1 MAVYVTNQ
9 GDRVALQIF
18 LLLGYL
24 LFLSMTAH
32 AVLGIARTATLRL
45 PVRSGK
51 YGVPNLFEGDY
62 SPKIHQLDGRGR
74 KAFKIAVLV
83 FVAILIVATWLV
95 FVYGAYTASAPW
107 FGWGLVDDAVV
118 VAGNVAIFIGVCAL
132 AAWQGVRHAQRYS
145 LHSLPHPFERLAPYV
160 EDSLA
165 RGVNC
170 TPMGEGITRLDDMTL
185 TSVKLPKK
193 GSVVVFRKDGEL
205 MHFKLDDSDRE
216 SAIATVSPESQH
228 QNNQLVLID
237 WFLRDNGF

>member
-9 GDRVALQIF
+9 GAQLVLQIF

-24 LFLSMTAH
+24 LFLPMTGH
-32 AVLGIARTATLRL
+32 AVLGIARTAAVKL
-45 PVRSGK
+45 PVRGGK
-51 YGVPNLFEGDY
+51 YGALNLFEGDY

-83 FVAILIVATWLV
+83 LAAVLMAGSWLM
-95 FVYGAYTASAPW
+95 FVYCTYTASASW

-118 VAGNVAIFIGVCAL
+118 VTANVAIFIGVCAL
-132 AAWQGVRHAQRYS
+132 AVWQGVHHAQRYS
-145 LHSLPHPFERLAPYV
+145 LRSLPHPFERLAPYV

-185 TSVKLPKK
+185 TSVKLPRK
-193 GSVVVFRKDGEL
+193 GSVVAFRKDGKL
-205 MHFKLDDSDRE
+205 MHLKLEDSNME
-216 SAIATVSPESQH
+216 SAIATLSPESQH
-228 QNNQLVLID
+228 QNDQLVLID
-237 WFLRDNGF
+237 WFLRDNDF